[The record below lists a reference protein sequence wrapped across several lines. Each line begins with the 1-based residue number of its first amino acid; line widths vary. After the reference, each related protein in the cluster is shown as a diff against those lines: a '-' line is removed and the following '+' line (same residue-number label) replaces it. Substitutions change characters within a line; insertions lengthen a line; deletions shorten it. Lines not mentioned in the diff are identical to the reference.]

1 MNLILTLV
9 LFFGFIFLLIQG
21 IILTNKYGWFKL
33 ENTLLLV
40 ILALVYEMFV
50 LFIGRWVGEGGLLE
64 GLNYVRFWLHALVTP
79 LLILFSW
86 KSLYRA
92 NFHWVKTA
100 WLKMVVILLT
110 IALICYELVTGVL
123 GIKLEPKWEAE
134 ILFYE
139 NAVNQNFPLMVIVLS
154 AAIVITGI
162 LMWRKLRWPWMLIG
176 VSVMLIGSFITNWL
190 NLSLFTNVFEW
201 MLLFSLLCTKKFQ
214 DQLHN
219 I

>member
-1 MNLILTLV
+1 MNLILTLA
-9 LFFGFIFLLIQG
+9 LFVAFIFLLIQG
-21 IILTNKYGWFKL
+21 IILANKYGWFKL
-33 ENTLLLV
+33 ENTPLLV

-92 NFHWVKTA
+92 SFHWVKTA

-139 NAVNQNFPLMVIVLS
+139 NATEQKFPLMISVIFAV
-154 AAIVITGI
+154 IVITGF
-162 LMWRKLRWPWMLIG
+162 LLWRKQRWPWLLMG
-176 VSVMLIGSFITNWL
+176 VSVMLIGSLTTNWL
-190 NLSLFTNVFEW
+190 NLSMFMNVFEW
-201 MLLFSLLCTKKFQ
+201 ILLFSLLCTKKFQ

>member
-1 MNLILTLV
+1 MNIILTLA
-9 LFFGFIFLLIQG
+9 LFVAFIFLLIQG
-21 IILTNKYGWFKL
+21 IILANKYGWFKL

-79 LLILFSW
+79 LLILISW
-86 KSLYRA
+86 KSLFRA
-92 NFHWVKTA
+92 NFHWAKSDWFKTVA
-100 WLKMVVILLT
+100 FSLT
-110 IALICYELVTGVL
+110 IALICYEFVTGVL
-123 GIKLEPKWEAE
+123 GIQLVPKWEAG

-139 NAVNQNFPLMVIVLS
+139 NAVKQKFPLMIIVIS
-154 AAIVITGI
+154 ATIFITGI
-162 LMWRKLRWPWMLIG
+162 LLWRKLRWPWLLIG
-176 VSVMLIGSFITNWL
+176 VSVMLIGSFITNGL

>member
-1 MNLILTLV
+1 
-9 LFFGFIFLLIQG
+9 
-21 IILTNKYGWFKL
+21 
-33 ENTLLLV
+33 
-40 ILALVYEMFV
+40 
-50 LFIGRWVGEGGLLE
+50 
-64 GLNYVRFWLHALVTP
+64 
-79 LLILFSW
+79 
-86 KSLYRA
+86 
-92 NFHWVKTA
+92 
-100 WLKMVVILLT
+100 
-110 IALICYELVTGVL
+110 ALICYELVTGVL